1 MTGAD
6 QPATFKETG
15 SERPTRRFAAG
26 WRAEGKTWEH
36 VPDLTFSDEVID
48 LAETSPDSLFH
59 RASRAVRTLHDAG
72 LLNPRFVIS
81 YARAAIDHGQSLAM
95 GIAAATRLRPGG
107 VAIIDDAGELLFAE
121 LEDRV
126 FSIAAGLRQAGVG
139 PGHNVGIL
147 CRNHRGFIEATAA
160 VSALGGDALFLNTGF
175 AGPQLGDVLVRE
187 KVKTLIYDEEFSS
200 IVEAHAD
207 NCQGFV
213 AWHESD
219 TPAPTLDQL
228 ARDYPA
234 TAPARVS
241 RPGAVTIL
249 TSGTT
254 GTPKGAARDSTTGD
268 PEGQIGVLEVMPVRV
283 GATTL
288 VCAPTFHAWGL
299 THSLMAT
306 MFGSTLV
313 LQQRFDPLR
322 ALEAIEQHQVDTLVV
337 VPVMMQRMLALGEEV
352 ICRVDV
358 SSLRA
363 TLSSGSALPGELAIA
378 WMDAFGDNLHN
389 FYGSTEVAQATCAGP
404 ADLRAAPGTAGR
416 PPRGVVVRIL
426 DDKGKRLPQGSTGR
440 IFVGNGS
447 QFDGYTG
454 GGGKQIIDG
463 LMSIGDVGYFDA
475 EGRLFVEG
483 RDDDMIISGG
493 ENVFPREVEDLLS
506 DCDSIAEAAV
516 IGVDDEQFGQRLR
529 AFVVLS
535 DGATLDEQAVKELVR
550 GQLARHKV
558 PKDVILLEE
567 IPRNATGKVLK
578 RELRDYA

>member
-1 MTGAD
+1 M
-6 QPATFKETG
+6 AT
-15 SERPTRRFAAG
+15 
-26 WRAEGKTWEH
+26 
-36 VPDLTFSDEVID
+36 
-48 LAETSPDSLFH
+48 
-59 RASRAVRTLHDAG
+59 
-72 LLNPRFVIS
+72 
-81 YARAAIDHGQSLAM
+81 
-95 GIAAATRLRPGG
+95 GIAAAARLRPND
-107 VAIIDDAGELLFAE
+107 VAIVDDAGEIVFTLFE
-121 LEDRV
+121 KRV
-126 FSIAAGLRQAGVG
+126 FSIAEGLRRAGVG
-139 PGHNVGIL
+139 PGHNVGML
-147 CRNHRGFIEATAA
+147 CRNHRGFVEATAA
-160 VSALGGDALFLNTGF
+160 VSAVGGDALFLNTGF
-175 AGPQLGDVLVRE
+175 AGPQLADVLERE
-187 KVKTLIYDEEFSS
+187 NAKTLIYDEEFSG
-200 IVEAHAD
+200 IVEAYAGK
-207 NCQGFV
+207 CERFL

-219 TPAPTLDQL
+219 TTVPTLDDL
-228 ARDYPA
+228 ARDNPA
-234 TAPARVS
+234 SAPAKLS
-241 RPGAVTIL
+241 RPGAVTVL

-254 GTPKGAARDSTTGD
+254 GTPKGAARDSTTSD
-268 PEGQIGVLEVMPVRV
+268 AEGQIAVLEVIPIKV

-299 THSLMAT
+299 MHSLMAT

-313 LQQRFDPLR
+313 LHQRFDALR
-322 ALEAIEQHQVDTLVV
+322 TLEAIEQHRVDTLVV
-337 VPVMMQRMLALGEEV
+337 VPVMMQRILALGDEV
-352 ICRVDV
+352 IRRTDV

-378 WMDAFGDNLHN
+378 WMDAFGDNLYN

-404 ADLRAAPGTAGR
+404 EDLRGAPGTAGR
-416 PPRGVVVRIL
+416 PPRGVVVKIL
-426 DDKGKRLPQGSTGR
+426 DDNGKPLPPRTTGR

-516 IGVDDEQFGQRLR
+516 IGVADGQFGQRLR

-535 DGATLDEQAVKELVR
+535 EGATLDEQAIRELVR
-550 GQLARHKV
+550 GQLARHKI
-558 PKDVILLEE
+558 PRDVIFLDE

-578 RELRDYA
+578 RELREYA

>member
-1 MTGAD
+1 MPEAS
-6 QPATFKETG
+6 PG
-15 SERPTRRFAAG
+15 S
-26 WRAEGKTWEH
+26 
-36 VPDLTFSDEVID
+36 L
-48 LAETSPDSLFH
+48 LQ
-59 RASRAVRTLHDAG
+59 RASRAVLTLYDAG

-81 YARAAIDHGQSLAM
+81 YARAAIEHGQSLAM
-95 GIAAATRLRPGG
+95 GIAAATRMRPDD
-107 VAIIDDAGELLFAE
+107 VAIIDDSGRLLFAE
-121 LEDRV
+121 LENRV
-126 FSIAAGLRQAGVG
+126 FSIAAGLREAGVG

-147 CRNHRGFIEATAA
+147 CRNHRGFIEATVA
-160 VSALGGDALFLNTGF
+160 VSAVGGDALFLNTGF
-175 AGPQLGDVLVRE
+175 AGPQLADVLARE
-187 KVKTLIYDEEFSS
+187 NAKTLIYDEEFSNT
-200 IVEAHAD
+200 VEAHAGE
-207 NCQGFV
+207 CQRFL
-213 AWHESD
+213 AWSQSD
-219 TPAPTLDQL
+219 SPVPTLDDL
-228 ARDYPA
+228 ARAHPP
-234 TAPARVS
+234 TAPARLS
-241 RPGAVTIL
+241 KAGAVTIL

-254 GTPKGAARDSTTGD
+254 GTPKGAARDSTAAD

-283 GATTL
+283 GATTM
-288 VCAPTFHAWGL
+288 VCAPAFHAWGL
-299 THSLMAT
+299 THSLLAT

-313 LQQRFDPLR
+313 LHQRFDALR
-322 ALEAIEQHQVDTLVV
+322 TLEAIEEHQVDTLVV
-337 VPVMMQRMLALGEEV
+337 VPVMMQRILALGDEV
-352 ICRVDV
+352 IRRVDV

-416 PPRGVVVRIL
+416 PPRGVLVQIF
-426 DDKGKRLPQGSTGR
+426 DDKGKPLPQGKTGR
-440 IFVGNGS
+440 IFVGNGL

-454 GGGKQIIDG
+454 GGKKQIIDG

-506 DCDSIAEAAV
+506 DCDSIVEAAV
-516 IGVDDEQFGQRLR
+516 IGVADEQFGQRLR

-535 DGATLDEQAVKELVR
+535 DGSTLDEPAVKELVR
-550 GQLARHKV
+550 AQLARHKV
-558 PKDVILLEE
+558 PKDVIFLKE